1 MRDSKQNHIESP
13 IPVMENN
20 SHGKIENKLID
31 LNARPQRI
39 HGQNSTNQVYPFP
52 LTIMFVFFSLW
63 LHIHMHAKKCS
74 FMHEIYILKKL
85 LGFVCLKEQGID
97 VMSSSNHES
106 ASVVPVG
113 SFKREHEK

>member
-1 MRDSKQNHIESP
+1 
-13 IPVMENN
+13 
-20 SHGKIENKLID
+20 
-31 LNARPQRI
+31 
-39 HGQNSTNQVYPFP
+39 
-52 LTIMFVFFSLW
+52 
-63 LHIHMHAKKCS
+63 MHAKKCS